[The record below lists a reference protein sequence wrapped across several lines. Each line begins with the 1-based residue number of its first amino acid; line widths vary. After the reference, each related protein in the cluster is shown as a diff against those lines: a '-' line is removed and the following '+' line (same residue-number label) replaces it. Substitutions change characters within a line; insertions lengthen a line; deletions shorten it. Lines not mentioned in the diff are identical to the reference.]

1 MSMTEKLKARTHFR
15 LLIIILV
22 LIFSAFAS
30 PNSDQASADQLRA
43 IQKYIRESWHTLTR
57 SSAQLAKAAPDPKFK
72 PMPDGRWPVYVSQRE
87 NIKRIEQNLRAQVSA
102 EDFATIDIRQLPND
116 PSEVREH
123 GLLYLPHPYVVPGGR
138 FNEMYG
144 WDSYFT
150 QVGLVRD
157 NEMVLAKNMVD
168 NFLYQIDHYG
178 KILNAN
184 RTYYLSR
191 SQPPFL
197 TQMILNV
204 YRKQRNLSWLR
215 ATVPA
220 IEKYY
225 RFWIEE
231 PHLTRQTGLSRYYDL
246 GDGPA
251 PEVLSGE
258 RDDQGRDHY
267 DLVKEYYRTHE
278 VKDYDLSQYYDKGK
292 GQLTDLFYKGDRSM
306 RESGFDPSNR
316 FGPFNVDIIRYD
328 PVCLNSL
335 LYLMETDTAEILRTL
350 GRARQARVWTNRAEA
365 RRQSINRLMWD
376 EQDGLY
382 YDYNFVEKRVRR
394 YPFVTTFYPLWVGV
408 ADKRQA
414 ARIVANLHLFERPGG
429 LLTSTNVSGSQWD
442 APFGWGPT
450 EMIAVEGLRRYG
462 YAKEADRISVNFLS
476 MILKE
481 FIQHNTIVEKYD
493 VERRES
499 EVSAGLKFGYKSN
512 EIGFGWTNAAF
523 TELYALL
530 PDREKP
536 KVLKLDGVSLPRPEE
551 SVVSRRILTD
561 SMRNSSSLVL
571 LKMNFLNSEA
581 SVRVAGATQR
591 VSF

>member
-1 MSMTEKLKARTHFR
+1 
-15 LLIIILV
+15 
-22 LIFSAFAS
+22 
-30 PNSDQASADQLRA
+30 
-43 IQKYIRESWHTLTR
+43 LTR
-57 SSAQLAKAAPDPKFK
+57 SSAQLARAAPDPKFK
-72 PMPDGRWPVYVSQRE
+72 VPADGRWPVYVSRRE
-87 NIKRIEQNLRAQVSA
+87 NIKRIEETLRAQMPA
-102 EDFATIDIRQLPND
+102 ADFAQIQLRQLPENPKD
-116 PSEVREH
+116 IKDH
-123 GLLYLPHPYVVPGGR
+123 GLLYLPDPYVVPGGR

-157 NEMVLAKNMVD
+157 DEMALAKNMTD

-204 YRKQRNLSWLR
+204 YRKQHDIDWLR
-215 ATVPA
+215 RTVPA

-225 RFWIEE
+225 RFWTEE
-231 PHLTRQTGLSRYYDL
+231 PHLTKQTGLSRYYDL

-258 RDDQGRDHY
+258 RDDKGRNHY
-267 DLVKEYYRTHE
+267 DLVKDYYRTHDVNE
-278 VKDYDLSQYYDKGK
+278 YELSQYYDKEK
-292 GQLTDLFYKGDRSM
+292 DQLTDLFYKGDRSM

-316 FGPFNVDIIRYD
+316 FGPFNIDIIHYD

-335 LYLMETDTAEILRTL
+335 LYLMETDTGEILRIL
-350 GRARQARVWTNRAEA
+350 GRAREAHDWTKRAED
-365 RRQSINRLMWD
+365 RRQKINRLLWD
-376 EQDGLY
+376 EKDGVY
-382 YDYNFVEKRVRR
+382 YDYNFVKKELRR

-408 ADKRQA
+408 ADQRQA
-414 ARIVANLHLFERPGG
+414 ARIVANLKLFERPGG
-429 LLTSTNVSGSQWD
+429 LLTSTYVSGSQWD
-442 APFGWGPT
+442 APYGWAPT
-450 EMIAVEGLRRYG
+450 EMIAIQGLRRYG
-462 YAKEADRISVNFLS
+462 YTKEADRITANFLS

-481 FIQHNTIVEKYD
+481 FTQHNTIVEKYD

-523 TELYALL
+523 VELYGQL
-530 PDREKP
+530 PVP
-536 KVLKLDGVSLPRPEE
+536 KRRDVLELEGL
-551 SVVSRRILTD
+551 
-561 SMRNSSSLVL
+561 
-571 LKMNFLNSEA
+571 
-581 SVRVAGATQR
+581 RVP
-591 VSF
+591 

>member
-1 MSMTEKLKARTHFR
+1 MILRRRMSVTEKPKARKDFLFLITIL
-15 LLIIILV
+15 LLISSPLA
-22 LIFSAFAS
+22 LSESA
-30 PNSDQASADQLRA
+30 PDKASADQLRA
-43 IQKYIRESWHTLTR
+43 IQKYIKESWRSLTR
-57 SSAQLAKAAPDPKFK
+57 SSAQLARAAPDPKFK
-72 PMPDGRWPVYVSQRE
+72 PMANGRWPVYVSRRE
-87 NIKRIEQNLRAQVSA
+87 NIKNIEQTLQAQMSP
-102 EDFATIDIRQLPND
+102 EDFATIEIRQLPANAG
-116 PSEVREH
+116 EIREH
-123 GLLYLPHPYVVPGGR
+123 GLLYLPYPYVVPGGR

-157 NEMVLAKNMVD
+157 GEVALARNMTD
-168 NFLYQIDHYG
+168 DFLYQIEHYG

-204 YRKQRNLSWLR
+204 YRKQRSVAWLR
-215 ATVPA
+215 TTVPA

-231 PHLTRQTGLSRYYDL
+231 PHLTKQTGLSRYYDL

-258 RDDQGRDHY
+258 RDDKGRDHY
-267 DLVKEYYRTHE
+267 DLVKDYYRTHD
-278 VKDYDLSQYYDKGK
+278 VKDYDLSQYYDKARD
-292 GQLTDLFYKGDRSM
+292 QLTDLFYKGDRSM

-316 FGPFNVDIIRYD
+316 FGPFNIDIIHYD

-335 LYLMETDTAEILRTL
+335 LYLMETDTAEILRIL
-350 GRARQARVWTNRAEA
+350 GRGREARVWTNRAQE
-365 RRQSINRLMWD
+365 RRKRINNLMWD

-382 YDYNFVEKRVRR
+382 YDYNFAEKKLRR
-394 YPFVTTFYPLWVGV
+394 YPFVTTFYPLWVGA
-408 ADKRQA
+408 ADERRA

-429 LLTSTNVSGSQWD
+429 LLTSTSVSGSQWD
-442 APFGWGPT
+442 APFGWAPT
-450 EMIAVEGLRRYG
+450 EMIAIQGLRRYG
-462 YAKEADRISVNFLS
+462 YNEEANRVTANFLS
-476 MILKE
+476 TILKE

-523 TELYALL
+523 TELYAQL
-530 PDREKP
+530 PEREKQN
-536 KVLKLDGVSLPRPEE
+536 VLKLDGTK
-551 SVVSRRILTD
+551 LT
-561 SMRNSSSLVL
+561 R
-571 LKMNFLNSEA
+571 
-581 SVRVAGATQR
+581 
-591 VSF
+591 

>member
-1 MSMTEKLKARTHFR
+1 MSKTGKLKFKKNVFFLVTF
-15 LLIIILV
+15 LLLTP
-22 LIFSAFAS
+22 FSFAS
-30 PNSDQASADQLRA
+30 MQSVSDKASTEQLRA
-43 IQKYIRESWHTLTR
+43 IQKYIKQSWHTLTR
-57 SSAQLAKAAPDPKFK
+57 SSAELAKAAPDPKFK
-72 PMPDGRWPVYVSQRE
+72 PMADGRWPVYVSRRE
-87 NIKRIEQNLRAQVSA
+87 NVKQIEQKLRTQMSA
-102 EDFATIDIRQLPND
+102 EDFATIDIRQLPD
-116 PSEVREH
+116 DWTKVEQH
-123 GLLYLPHPYVVPGGR
+123 GLLYLPYPYVVPGGR

-157 NEMVLAKNMVD
+157 NELVLAKNMVD

-197 TQMILNV
+197 TQMILDV
-204 YRKQRNLSWLR
+204 YRKQPNRAWLR

-225 RFWIEE
+225 RFWITE
-231 PHLTRQTGLSRYYDL
+231 PHLTKETVLSRYYDL

-258 RDDQGRDHY
+258 RDDKGRDHY
-267 DLVKEYYRTHE
+267 DLVKDYYRTHE
-278 VKDYDLSQYYDKGK
+278 VKDYDLSRYYDKEK
-292 GQLTDLFYKGDRSM
+292 DQLTALFYKGDRSM

-316 FGPFNVDIIRYD
+316 FGPFSVDIIHYN

-335 LYLMETDTAEILRTL
+335 LYLMETDTAEILRIL
-350 GRARQARVWTNRAEA
+350 GRAAEGRVWMKRAEE
-365 RRQSINRLMWD
+365 RRERINNLMWD

-382 YDYNFVEKRVRR
+382 YDYNFERKELRR

-414 ARIVANLHLFERPGG
+414 ARIVANLNRFERPGG
-429 LLTSTNVSGSQWD
+429 LLTSTQVTGSQWD
-442 APFGWGPT
+442 APFGWAPT
-450 EMIAVEGLRRYG
+450 EMIAIQGLRRYG
-462 YAKEADRISVNFLS
+462 YNKEADRLTANFLS
-476 MILKE
+476 LVLKE

-523 TELYALL
+523 TELYAQL
-530 PDREKP
+530 PLREKQN
-536 KVLKLDGVSLPRPEE
+536 VLKLSGIER
-551 SVVSRRILTD
+551 
-561 SMRNSSSLVL
+561 
-571 LKMNFLNSEA
+571 
-581 SVRVAGATQR
+581 
-591 VSF
+591 

>member
-1 MSMTEKLKARTHFR
+1 MTEKPKARKHFLFLITI
-15 LLIIILV
+15 LL
-22 LIFSAFAS
+22 LIFSPLAS
-30 PNSDQASADQLRA
+30 SESAADRASAAQLRA
-43 IQKYIRESWHTLTR
+43 IQKYIKQSWHTLTR

-72 PMPDGRWPVYVSQRE
+72 VPADGRWPVYVSRRE
-87 NIKRIEQNLRAQVSA
+87 NLKRIEETLRAQMPA
-102 EDFATIDIRQLPND
+102 ADFAQIQLRQLPED
-116 PSEVREH
+116 PLAVKEH
-123 GLLYLPHPYVVPGGR
+123 GLLYLPFPYVVPGGR

-157 NEMVLAKNMVD
+157 DETALAKNMTD

-204 YRKQRNLSWLR
+204 YRKQHDIDWLR
-215 ATVPA
+215 STVPA

-225 RFWIEE
+225 RFWTEE
-231 PHLTRQTGLSRYYDL
+231 PHLTKQTGLSRYYDL
-246 GDGPA
+246 GNGPA

-258 RDDQGRDHY
+258 RDPQGRDHY
-267 DLVKEYYRTHE
+267 DLVKEYYRTHD
-278 VKDYDLSQYYDKGK
+278 VKDYDLGQFYDKEK
-292 GQLTDLFYKGDRSM
+292 DQLTDLFYKGDRTM

-316 FGPFNVDIIRYD
+316 FGPFNIDIIHYD
-328 PVCLNSL
+328 PLCLNSL
-335 LYLMETDTAEILRTL
+335 LYLMETDTAEILRIL
-350 GRARQARVWTNRAEA
+350 GRARPARVWASRAAE
-365 RRQSINRLMWD
+365 RKQRINRLLWD
-376 EQDGLY
+376 EHDGLY
-382 YDYNFVEKRVRR
+382 YDYNFARKEVRR

-408 ADKRQA
+408 ADRSQA

-429 LLTSTNVSGSQWD
+429 LLTSTHVSGSQWD
-442 APFGWGPT
+442 APYGWAPT
-450 EMIAVEGLRRYG
+450 ELIAIQGLRRYG
-462 YAKEADRISVNFLS
+462 YNTEADRITANFLS
-476 MILKE
+476 TILKE

-523 TELYALL
+523 VELYANL
-530 PDREKP
+530 PAAKKRD
-536 KVLKLDGVSLPRPEE
+536 VLKLDGLRLP
-551 SVVSRRILTD
+551 
-561 SMRNSSSLVL
+561 
-571 LKMNFLNSEA
+571 
-581 SVRVAGATQR
+581 
-591 VSF
+591 

>member
-1 MSMTEKLKARTHFR
+1 MTEKPKGRKHLLFLITILLLVFYPLVSSESAADKASVEE
-15 LLIIILV
+15 L
-22 LIFSAFAS
+22 
-30 PNSDQASADQLRA
+30 QA
-43 IQKYIRESWHTLTR
+43 IQKYIKQSWHTLTR

-72 PMPDGRWPVYVSQRE
+72 VPADGRWPVYVSRQE
-87 NIKRIEQNLRAQVSA
+87 NIKRIEESLRAQMPA
-102 EDFATIDIRQLPND
+102 ADFAQIQLRQLPED
-116 PSEVREH
+116 PMSIKEH
-123 GLLYLPHPYVVPGGR
+123 GLLYLPYPYVVPGGR

-157 NEMVLAKNMVD
+157 DEMALAKNMTD
-168 NFLYQIDHYG
+168 NFLYQIEHYG

-204 YRKQRNLSWLR
+204 YRKQHNIDWLR
-215 ATVPA
+215 SSVPA

-225 RFWIEE
+225 RFWTEE
-231 PHLTRQTGLSRYYDL
+231 PHLTKQTGLSRYYDL

-258 RDDQGRDHY
+258 RDPQGRDHY
-267 DLVKEYYRTHE
+267 DLVKEYYRRHE
-278 VKDYDLSQYYDKGK
+278 VNDYNLGQYYDKEK
-292 GQLTDLFYKGDRSM
+292 DQLTDLFYKGDRTM

-316 FGPFNVDIIRYD
+316 FGPFNIDIIHYD

-335 LYLMETDTAEILRTL
+335 LYLMETDTAEIMRII
-350 GRARQARVWTNRAEA
+350 GQVRQARVWRNRAEE
-365 RRQSINRLMWD
+365 RKQRINRLMWD
-376 EQDGLY
+376 EKDGLY
-382 YDYNFVEKRVRR
+382 YDYNFARKEVRR
-394 YPFVTTFYPLWVGV
+394 YPFVTTFYPLWVGA
-408 ADKRQA
+408 ADRKQA

-429 LLTSTNVSGSQWD
+429 LLTSTYVSGSQWD
-442 APFGWGPT
+442 APYGWAPT
-450 EMIAVEGLRRYG
+450 EMIAIQGLRRYG
-462 YAKEADRISVNFLS
+462 YNKEADRVTTNFLS
-476 MILKE
+476 TILKE

-523 TELYALL
+523 TELYAQL
-530 PDREKP
+530 PATKR
-536 KVLKLDGVSLPRPEE
+536 
-551 SVVSRRILTD
+551 
-561 SMRNSSSLVL
+561 
-571 LKMNFLNSEA
+571 A
-581 SVRVAGATQR
+581 SVTRLEGMKVP
-591 VSF
+591 